1 MSHDDS
7 HRTDASGTD
16 ASGPTD
22 TSGPTGGSGRDP
34 VADAGIDAA
43 ATGSAATDAAAAGFG
58 AAGTGARPSGQARLP
73 KPDPAAAGGAAGRR
87 PAGEAGDPHATMP
100 IPAAPAVEHGGW
112 RASGDTIDIDLDPA
126 PRRRFAFEVPP
137 YMKVAAVIAMAT
149 SFGALAGTFA
159 ATRFGP
165 EPAAPVVQVAAADD
179 SVLRATV
186 AQLQSD
192 LAGLRA
198 SVETSSKAM
207 QAQTGKLA
215 DRLERAERAQAEP
228 AQKLARLGE
237 AIDRLE
243 KRTAQLGAT
252 QAGATPAA
260 GQSPGAPPTTLQAQ
274 AAAQG
279 GPPAPMPA
287 PHGGANAAPPAL
299 APPATIASADV
310 TAALGDPRP
319 PAPPV
324 LNGWAVRDVRRGIA
338 LIEGRYGLVEVE
350 TGDQLP
356 GVGRIESIRKQ
367 DGRWMVVTSRGVIL
381 AR

>member
-1 MSHDDS
+1 
-7 HRTDASGTD
+7 
-16 ASGPTD
+16 
-22 TSGPTGGSGRDP
+22 
-34 VADAGIDAA
+34 
-43 ATGSAATDAAAAGFG
+43 
-58 AAGTGARPSGQARLP
+58 
-73 KPDPAAAGGAAGRR
+73 
-87 PAGEAGDPHATMP
+87 MP

-126 PRRRFAFEVPP
+126 PRRRFSFEVPP

-215 DRLERAERAQAEP
+215 DRLERTERAQAEP

-237 AIDRLE
+237 AI
-243 KRTAQLGAT
+243 
-252 QAGATPAA
+252 
-260 GQSPGAPPTTLQAQ
+260 
-274 AAAQG
+274 
-279 GPPAPMPA
+279 
-287 PHGGANAAPPAL
+287 
-299 APPATIASADV
+299 
-310 TAALGDPRP
+310 
-319 PAPPV
+319 
-324 LNGWAVRDVRRGIA
+324 
-338 LIEGRYGLVEVE
+338 
-350 TGDQLP
+350 
-356 GVGRIESIRKQ
+356 
-367 DGRWMVVTSRGVIL
+367 
-381 AR
+381 